1 MQCWLYKNLINMPN
15 QAEPVYIKSKP
26 IFVMRFRNS
35 MSDGEFRYVK
45 DTIYQSDMG
54 KEYHIIA
61 LKNDKDKDE
70 FEMYNADKI
79 ERQDWNELVN
89 NILK

>member
-1 MQCWLYKNLINMPN
+1 MAHLIPN
-15 QAEPVYIKSKP
+15 NSIPSVTQIKPKP

-35 MSDGEFRYVK
+35 MSDEEQKNVSEI
-45 DTIYQSDMG
+45 IYKSDMNN
-54 KEYHIIA
+54 EYHIIV

-79 ERQDWNELVN
+79 ERQDWNTIVN
-89 NILK
+89 KLKL

>member
-1 MQCWLYKNLINMPN
+1 MPHI
-15 QAEPVYIKSKP
+15 PIPPKPTLTYLPPKP

-35 MSDGEFRYVK
+35 MSDGEFRYTQDQIHK
-45 DTIYQSDMG
+45 SDMS

-70 FEMYNADKI
+70 FEMYNADKV
-79 ERQDWNELVN
+79 ERQEWNQLVN
-89 NILK
+89 KIIK

>member
-1 MQCWLYKNLINMPN
+1 MAHLIPN
-15 QAEPVYIKSKP
+15 KPTLTYLPPKP

-35 MSDGEFRYVK
+35 MSDSEFSHVK
-45 DTIYQSDMG
+45 DILFQSDIS

-61 LKNDKDKDE
+61 IKNDKDKDE

-79 ERQDWNELVN
+79 ERQEWNTIVN
-89 NILK
+89 KIIN

>member
-1 MQCWLYKNLINMPN
+1 MAIIPN
-15 QAEPVYIKSKP
+15 KPTLTYLPPKP

-35 MSDGEFRYVK
+35 MSDGEFRYTQEQLYK
-45 DTIYQSDMG
+45 SDIS

-61 LKNDKDKDE
+61 IKNDKDKDE

-89 NILK
+89 KIMK